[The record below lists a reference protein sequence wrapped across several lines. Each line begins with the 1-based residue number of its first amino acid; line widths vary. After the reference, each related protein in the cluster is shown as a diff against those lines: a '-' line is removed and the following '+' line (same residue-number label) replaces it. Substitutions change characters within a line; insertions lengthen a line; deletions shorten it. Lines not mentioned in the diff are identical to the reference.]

1 MELIIGGRL
10 WKKWGSNSTVRGS
23 RSCTIV
29 VRERGEF
36 RSVLFVPLAAI
47 KVLLIRITSPFGC

>member
-10 WKKWGSNSTVRGS
+10 WKEWGSNSTVRGS
-23 RSCTIV
+23 RSGTIA

-47 KVLLIRITSPFGC
+47 EVLLTRITLPFGC